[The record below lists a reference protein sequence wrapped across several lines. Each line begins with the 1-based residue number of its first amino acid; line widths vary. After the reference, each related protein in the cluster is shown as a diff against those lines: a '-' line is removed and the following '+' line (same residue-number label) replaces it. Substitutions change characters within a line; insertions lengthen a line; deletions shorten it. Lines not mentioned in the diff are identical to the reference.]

1 MPGKDG
7 KKFLCFLPKVEKI
20 KTEKPISQ
28 QNTSSVIVGTEKRLK
43 PKTPDELLEV
53 LKDRCFIRVR
63 INLKLVFASVLKK
76 IIRIAKISA
85 TDKINI
91 FESKMILMHYVFLI
105 NLFCCSKRGGG
116 HMNFVIKRSC
126 GRYI

>member
-7 KKFLCFLPKVEKI
+7 QKFICFLPKVEKF
-20 KTEKPISQ
+20 KTEKPINQ

-63 INLKLVFASVLKK
+63 THLKLVFAS
-76 IIRIAKISA
+76 
-85 TDKINI
+85 D
-91 FESKMILMHYVFLI
+91 
-105 NLFCCSKRGGG
+105 
-116 HMNFVIKRSC
+116 
-126 GRYI
+126 